1 MKITRRNFLLAA
13 PLAAGAVL
21 NLKGTAFGNVFA
33 VPSRA
38 ADDALA
44 RLNWDSFLPY
54 VNTDF
59 AFTDASG
66 RAVTLG
72 LADIVEY
79 TTPRSKSAGEKLCF
93 TLVFRGPARRQLPE
107 GTYTVDHFA
116 LGKFDLFIGPGA
128 ANGKQQAYR
137 AVINRTAQVK

>member
-21 NLKGTAFGNVFA
+21 NLKGTAFGSTFS

-38 ADDALA
+38 AGDALA

-59 AFTDASG
+59 MFTDIGG
-66 RAVTLG
+66 RSVSLR
-72 LADIVEY
+72 LADIAEY
-79 TTPRSKSAGEKLCF
+79 TTPRTKASADKLCF
-93 TLVFRGPARRQLPE
+93 TLIFRGLARNSLSE
-107 GTYTVDHFA
+107 GTYAVEHFA

-128 ANGKQQAYR
+128 AAGKQQAYR
-137 AVINRTAQVK
+137 AVVNRISA